1 MYATETQPYLRP
13 LRYKM
18 ALHGLIAM
26 YRPKSSKIG
35 HLGNSIRSQQTSI
48 PMLLLSWLIV
58 LAKISPAKISSKII
72 IMMINATISII
83 ILLC

>member
-1 MYATETQPYLRP
+1 
-13 LRYKM
+13 
-18 ALHGLIAM
+18 
-26 YRPKSSKIG
+26 
-35 HLGNSIRSQQTSI
+35 
-48 PMLLLSWLIV
+48 LLLSWLIV